1 MSPAREAFVLP
12 LLFLTVTLLAGLQVG
27 SETLF
32 TPPSE
37 YALVLAC
44 LLVAVLVRSG
54 ALAPD
59 RLLQTD
65 RAVLANANGAI
76 VLATLFIA
84 SAQLLTMLTPSSG
97 LPLLLFDAFLL
108 VLLVNTTVAAPD
120 RQRALRSLVVICGS
134 AFLIKF
140 VVLASL
146 SNPAGGR
153 LRRVLLALFDV
164 ATLGTIAQEQIAPA
178 AGYVAFAAILLY
190 LIAVA
195 ALPAGGWD
203 RASASMEL
211 REAPAGALIEIPE
224 TRTPDRH
231 TKSGAT

>member
-12 LLFLTVTLLAGLQVG
+12 ILFLTVTLLAGMQIG
-27 SETLF
+27 SGALF

-44 LLVAVLVRSG
+44 LLIAVLVRSG
-54 ALAPD
+54 ALAPE
-59 RLLQTD
+59 RLLHGERT
-65 RAVLANANGAI
+65 VLANANGAI
-76 VLATLFIA
+76 VLATLLVA

-108 VLLVNTTVAAPD
+108 VLLVNTTVAAAD

-153 LRRVLLALFDV
+153 LRRVLLALFDA
-164 ATLGTIAQEQIAPA
+164 ATLGTITQEQIAPA
-178 AGYVAFAAILLY
+178 AGYLAFAAILLY

-195 ALPAGGWD
+195 ALPAARRGEVSLSTELTETQ
-203 RASASMEL
+203 ASALEN
-211 REAPAGALIEIPE
+211 R
-224 TRTPDRH
+224 RT
-231 TKSGAT
+231 